1 MHYLDHYFR
10 EHTLKKL
17 SFNSLKGKVSEQEW
31 QLRIDL
37 AACYRL
43 VADLGWDDLI
53 YTHLSARLAG
63 TDEYL
68 VNPFGL
74 AFDEVCA
81 SNLVKVDLQGNIL
94 DDTPYAINPAG
105 FTIHSAVHE
114 ARPDAHCVIHLH
126 TNATTVVASQK
137 TGLLPYSQYSMF
149 SLASLSYHGYEGLA
163 VNDDEKKRIQDD
175 LGDTNHMLLV
185 NHGGMTLGETVG
197 DAFMRFFDLQ
207 RACEIQVMLQSTGQ
221 NSTQI
226 PQAVLENIKKQQSIV
241 NIGESGGQKIW
252 PAMLRKAYKL
262 DPSFM
267 N

>member
-1 MHYLDHYFR
+1 VQELTF
-10 EHTLKKL
+10 E
-17 SFNSLKGKVSEQEW
+17 SLQGKVSDKEW
-31 QLRIDL
+31 QLRVDL

-53 YTHLSARLAG
+53 YTHLSARLEG

-94 DDTPYAINPAG
+94 DDTAYVINPAG
-105 FTIHSAVHE
+105 FTIHSAIHE
-114 ARPDAHCVIHLH
+114 VRPDAHCVIHLH
-126 TNATTVVASQK
+126 TKETTVIATQQQ
-137 TGLLPYSQYSMF
+137 GLLPYSQYSMF
-149 SLASLSYHGYEGLA
+149 SLASLSYHDYEGLA
-163 VNDDEKKRIQDD
+163 VDAEEKRRLQND
-175 LGDTNHMLLV
+175 LADTNHMLLV
-185 NHGGMTLGETVG
+185 NHGGLTVGATVG

-221 NSTQI
+221 SATLV
-226 PQAVLENIKKQQSIV
+226 PQAILDNIKKQQSVV
-241 NIGESGGQKIW
+241 NIGQSGGQKIW

-262 DPSFM
+262 DPGFM
-267 N
+267 L